1 MRTEK
6 QLLRE
11 LQAKDAE
18 LVSLVANVIGLD
30 DLHELDD
37 GRRKELLRKAGEVI
51 VEGEPENRQTLD
63 RLLQERRE
71 ISELIFDLR
80 DDG

>member
-18 LVSLVANVIGLD
+18 LVSLVANVIGVGDLD
-30 DLHELDD
+30 EIDD
-37 GRRKELLRKAGEVI
+37 GRRKELLKRAGETVI
-51 VEGEPENRQTLD
+51 EDEPENRQTLD

>member
-18 LVSLVANVIGLD
+18 LVSLVANVIGLG

-37 GRRKELLRKAGEVI
+37 GRRKELLSKAGEAVT
-51 VEGEPENRQTLD
+51 EGEPESRQMLD
-63 RLLQERRE
+63 RLLRERRE
-71 ISELIFDLR
+71 ISELIYDLR

>member
-11 LQAKDAE
+11 LKAKDAE
-18 LVSLVANVIGLD
+18 LVSLVANVIGLGD
-30 DLHELDD
+30 VDELDD
-37 GRRKELLRKAGEVI
+37 GRRKDLLKKAGETCI
-51 VEGEPENRQTLD
+51 EGEPENRQMLD